1 MGTVDLV
8 AGFFAL
14 ITAIFLSIIF
24 IGMILVYPGE
34 GIFVLAIL
42 WYCIHATK
50 RKLRH
55 AKKTY

>member
-14 ITAIFLSIIF
+14 ITALFLSIIF

-42 WYCIHATK
+42 WYCTRATK

-55 AKKTY
+55 EK